1 MHSRRRKEAIMA
13 AEPVITERAA
23 QPYAGI
29 TAWVTMATIS
39 SVADRIPEIFGWLGA
54 HGTAPAGPPFFRY
67 HVIDME
73 RQLEVEVG
81 VPVASAVE
89 DDGDIRAGTLPAGRF
104 AVLTHT
110 GAPDT
115 LAAATAELLDWAEA
129 HGLAWD
135 VSRTDEGERWGCRV
149 EFYLT
154 DPAEQP
160 DMSKWRTELAFRLA
174 D

>member
-1 MHSRRRKEAIMA
+1 MEATPEIA
-13 AEPVITERAA
+13 QRAA

-29 TAWVTMATIS
+29 SAWVTMTTVS

-54 HGTAPAGPPFFRY
+54 RGIAPAGPPFFRY

-73 RQLEVEVG
+73 RQLQVEAG
-81 VPVASAVE
+81 VPVAAAVL
-89 DDGDIRAGTLPAGRF
+89 DDGDVRAGTLPAGRY
-104 AVLTHT
+104 AVMTHT

-115 LAAATAELLDWAEA
+115 LVAATTQLLDWAEER
-129 HGLAWD
+129 GLAFD
-135 VSRTDEGERWGCRV
+135 VSPTDAGQRWGCRL
-149 EFYLT
+149 ELYLT

-160 DMSKWRTELAFRLA
+160 DLSKWQTQLAFRLA

>member
-1 MHSRRRKEAIMA
+1 VDVAPE
-13 AEPVITERAA
+13 ITQRPA

-29 TAWVTMATIS
+29 SAWVTMAAVG

-54 HGTAPAGPPFFRY
+54 RGIAPAGPPFFRY

-73 RQLEVEVG
+73 RQLEVEAG

-89 DDGDIRAGTLPAGRF
+89 DDGEIRAGTLPAGRF
-104 AVLTHT
+104 AVMTHT

-115 LAAATAELLDWAEA
+115 LVAPTADL
-129 HGLAWD
+129 LAWAQERGLTWD
-135 VSRTDEGERWGCRV
+135 MPRTDAGERWGCRV

-154 DPAEQP
+154 NPAEQP
-160 DMSKWRTELAFRLA
+160 DPTKWQTQLTFRLA

>member
-1 MHSRRRKEAIMA
+1 MDVAPE
-13 AEPVITERAA
+13 ITQRPA

-29 TAWVTMATIS
+29 SAWVTMAAVG

-54 HGTAPAGPPFFRY
+54 RGIAPAGPPFFRY

-73 RQLEVEVG
+73 RQLEVEAG

-89 DDGDIRAGTLPAGRF
+89 DDGEIRAGTLPAGRF
-104 AVLTHT
+104 AVMTHT

-115 LAAATAELLDWAEA
+115 LVAPTADL
-129 HGLAWD
+129 LAWAQERGLTWD
-135 VSRTDEGERWGCRV
+135 MSPTDAGERWGCRV

-154 DPAEQP
+154 NPAEQP
-160 DMSKWRTELAFRLA
+160 DPTKWQTQLTFRLA